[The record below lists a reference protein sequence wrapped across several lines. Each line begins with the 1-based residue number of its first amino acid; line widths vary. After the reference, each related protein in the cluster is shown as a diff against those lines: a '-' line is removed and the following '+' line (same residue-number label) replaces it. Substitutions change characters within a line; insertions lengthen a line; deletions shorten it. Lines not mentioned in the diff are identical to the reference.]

1 MSKRNLSGNRYQI
14 LGLTNAASQSE
25 IRRAYRI
32 LARRYHPDLNPNT
45 DSAKIFR
52 EIAEAYS
59 ILSDPEK
66 RKLYDMEI
74 NQLDSFSNNPLNSAF
89 FEESFLKAE
98 EALKRKQGES
108 AYKRA
113 KQEHQS
119 SRVASSN
126 QRKETTEVNR
136 ATPKATSHYLSK
148 LGVKLKKKL
157 TALELS
163 VKFRKAL
170 ERIKTY
176 GKKAVVEKRTAQPPE
191 GVVSVSSFS
200 LLEISVSMHDAIH
213 GAKRTVEITDQPN
226 NIRKLSV
233 NIPPGVTTGSIVR
246 LRNKSR
252 DAEEIALIIKVERH
266 PWLSI
271 TERGL
276 TMEIGLTV
284 TEAIEGAKIQVPS
297 FGDPLLVTVDA
308 GTKSGK
314 EVRLKNQG
322 IILKDGLRG
331 DLYLRFIVFTP
342 DNLAED
348 NLNKLKEVIS
358 GAYKTDVRGCL
369 PTSLSTVTR

>member
-1 MSKRNLSGNRYQI
+1 MSRRTLSGSRYQI

-45 DSAKIFR
+45 DTAKIFR
-52 EIAEAYS
+52 EIAEAYA

-66 RKLYDMEI
+66 RRLYDVEI
-74 NQLDSFSNNPLNSAF
+74 DQLNSTF

-113 KQEHQS
+113 THQDQRS
-119 SRVASSN
+119 DVASNN
-126 QRKETTEVNR
+126 QSDETTKVNSPTP
-136 ATPKATSHYLSK
+136 TPKANSYNLST
-148 LGVKLKKKL
+148 LAVKLKKKL
-157 TALELS
+157 TAPELTS
-163 VKFRKAL
+163 KFRQAL
-170 ERIKTY
+170 NLIKTLE
-176 GKKAVVEKRTAQPPE
+176 KKVSVLKKTPKAPE
-191 GVVSVSSFS
+191 GTVAVSSFS
-200 LLEISVSMHDAIH
+200 LVEISVSMHDALH
-213 GAKRTVEITDQPN
+213 GAKRTVEIADQPN

-252 DAEEIALIIKVERH
+252 EGEEIALIIKVERH

-271 TERGL
+271 SERGL
-276 TMEIGLTV
+276 TMEIGLTIN
-284 TEAIEGAKIQVPS
+284 EALEGAKIQVPS
-297 FGDPLLVTVDA
+297 FGDPLLVTVEA

-322 IILKDGLRG
+322 IPLKDGLRG
-331 DLYLRFIVFTP
+331 DLYLRFIVCTP
-342 DNLAED
+342 DNLAQD
-348 NLNKLKEVIS
+348 NLNKLREALR
-358 GAYKTDVRGCL
+358 GAYVTEVRSHL
-369 PTSLSTVTR
+369 PKRLDSHR